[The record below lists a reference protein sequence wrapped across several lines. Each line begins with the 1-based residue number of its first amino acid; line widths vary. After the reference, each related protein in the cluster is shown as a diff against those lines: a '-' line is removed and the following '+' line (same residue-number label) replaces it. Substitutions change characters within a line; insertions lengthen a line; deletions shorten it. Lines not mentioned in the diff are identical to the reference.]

1 MTRSLVAVV
10 SLLARCVICQSLMTD
25 IGNETSLVE
34 RDGFGPAF
42 TVDTSQNGVCSS
54 ILPAGGIKSGNIIW
68 VNQGVDQAMIQEL
81 TAFPVGS
88 GATFIDGGWTRAFLQ
103 ERASVVPDQ
112 AVDCRRT
119 DTFCTV
125 RKTCADYKSVPFLL
139 AAISIENI
147 HRSLSAQINAYD
159 RVIAQLDAGNQAS
172 IRALLRDM
180 SFPNTRGFSF
190 SAFLDGFFLGV
201 DLIGGI
207 PETLLKSIG
216 TAIKEGIEAAIDS
229 AIQPA
234 IDAKTDIFTDA
245 SPVVNGLRDLQNS
258 LKAVLF
264 SWNDRGVDDSRLDR
278 VTPAETVAFF
288 QQGAFLEPLPSDEE
302 MISTAAADIFKQINA
317 RLLAGLWMGQDV
329 KIIISEPVFCDR
341 SKGTAGGGNCATNG
355 CSEVRFL
362 GNVNGKSLCLEVGAG
377 KDLPQAL
384 VFGELQRF
392 GLNIQDISQNA
403 AACNDAGGSGIF
415 PPADSDIVEF
425 GFPRCTFP
433 FKKLE
438 NRQ

>member
-1 MTRSLVAVV
+1 MARALLAVV
-10 SLLARCVICQSLMTD
+10 SLLAGCVICQSLIAD

-68 VNQGVDQAMIQEL
+68 ANHGVDQAMIQEL

-88 GATFIDGGWTRAFLQ
+88 GAILASNIGLLTALSPSIHTYLIDSGWTRAFLQ
-103 ERASVVPDQ
+103 ERASVVLDQ

-159 RVIAQLDAGNQAS
+159 RVIAQLDAGLLTQTIATKR

-190 SAFLDGFFLGV
+190 SAFLDGFLLGV

-207 PETLLKSIG
+207 PKTLLKSIG
-216 TAIKEGIEAAIDS
+216 TAIKGGIEAAIDS

-234 IDAKTDIFTDA
+234 IDAKLGIFTDA
-245 SPVVNGLRDLQNS
+245 SPVVNGLRDVQNS

-288 QQGAFLEPLPSDEE
+288 QQGSFLEPLPSDEE

-317 RLLAGLWMGQDV
+317 RLLAGLWISQDV
-329 KIIISEPVFCDR
+329 EIIISEPVFCDR
-341 SKGTAGGGNCATNG
+341 SKGTC
-355 CSEVRFL
+355 RWW
-362 GNVNGKSLCLEVGAG
+362 
-377 KDLPQAL
+377 
-384 VFGELQRF
+384 
-392 GLNIQDISQNA
+392 
-403 AACNDAGGSGIF
+403 
-415 PPADSDIVEF
+415 
-425 GFPRCTFP
+425 
-433 FKKLE
+433 
-438 NRQ
+438 

>member
-1 MTRSLVAVV
+1 MARSLVAAMP
-10 SLLARCVICQSLMTD
+10 LLVGCVICQSLITD
-25 IGNETSLVE
+25 ISNETCLVE

-54 ILPAGGIKSGNIIW
+54 ILPAGGVKSGNIIW
-68 VNQGVDQAMIQEL
+68 ANQGVDLAMIQEL

-88 GATFIDGGWTRAFLQ
+88 GATFIDGGWTHAFLQ
-103 ERASVVPDQ
+103 ERASVVQDQ

-159 RVIAQLDAGNQAS
+159 RVIAQVDAG
-172 IRALLRDM
+172 LLTQTIATKRVSGLSLPRDM
-180 SFPNTRGFSF
+180 SFPNTTGFSF
-190 SAFLDGFFLGV
+190 SAFLDGFLLGV

-216 TAIKEGIEAAIDS
+216 KAIKEGIE
-229 AIQPA
+229 
-234 IDAKTDIFTDA
+234 
-245 SPVVNGLRDLQNS
+245 NS

-288 QQGAFLEPLPSDEE
+288 QQGSFLEPLPSDEE
-302 MISTAAADIFKQINA
+302 MISTAAADIFKQTNA
-317 RLLAGLWMGQDV
+317 RLLAGLWMSQDV
-329 KIIISEPVFCDR
+329 EIIISEPVFCDR

-355 CSEVRFL
+355 CSEIRFL

-384 VFGELQRF
+384 VFGELQKF
-392 GLNIQDISQNA
+392 GLNIQDISQTA

-433 FKKLE
+433 FK
-438 NRQ
+438 N

>member
-1 MTRSLVAVV
+1 MARSLVAVV
-10 SLLARCVICQSLMTD
+10 PLLVGCVICQSLITD
-25 IGNETSLVE
+25 ISNETSLVE

-68 VNQGVDQAMIQEL
+68 ANQGVDLAMIQEL

-88 GATFIDGGWTRAFLQ
+88 GATFIDGGWTHAFLQ

-190 SAFLDGFFLGV
+190 SAFLDGFLLGV

-207 PETLLKSIG
+207 SETLLKSIG

-234 IDAKTDIFTDA
+234 IDAKLDIFTDA
-245 SPVVNGLRDLQNS
+245 SPVVNGLRDVQNS
-258 LKAVLF
+258 LKAG
-264 SWNDRGVDDSRLDR
+264 S
-278 VTPAETVAFF
+278 
-288 QQGAFLEPLPSDEE
+288 FLEPLPSDEE
-302 MISTAAADIFKQINA
+302 MISTAAADIFKQTKA
-317 RLLAGLWMGQDV
+317 RLLAGLWMSQDV
-329 KIIISEPVFCDR
+329 EIIISEPVFCDR

-355 CSEVRFL
+355 CSEIRFL

-384 VFGELQRF
+384 VFGELQKF

-415 PPADSDIVEF
+415 PPADSDILEF

>member
-1 MTRSLVAVV
+1 MARSLVAVV
-10 SLLARCVICQSLMTD
+10 PLLVGCVICQSLLTD
-25 IGNETSLVE
+25 ISNETSLVE

-42 TVDTSQNGVCSS
+42 TVDTSQNGVCAS

-68 VNQGVDQAMIQEL
+68 ANQGVDLAMIQEL
-81 TAFPVGS
+81 TAFPVVS
-88 GATFIDGGWTRAFLQ
+88 GATFID
-103 ERASVVPDQ
+103 
-112 AVDCRRT
+112 VDCRRT

-125 RKTCADYKSVPFLL
+125 RKTCADYKSVLFLL
-139 AAISIENI
+139 AAISTENI

-190 SAFLDGFFLGV
+190 SAFLDGFLLGV

-207 PETLLKSIG
+207 PETNGQQLK
-216 TAIKEGIEAAIDS
+216 KELRQARIAIDS

-234 IDAKTDIFTDA
+234 IDAKLDIFTDA
-245 SPVVNGLRDLQNS
+245 SPVVNGLRDLQNF

-264 SWNDRGVDDSRLDR
+264 SWNDRGVDDSRVDR

-302 MISTAAADIFKQINA
+302 MISTAAADIFKQINT
-317 RLLAGLWMGQDV
+317 RLLAGLWMSQDV

-355 CSEVRFL
+355 CSETRFL
-362 GNVNGKSLCLEVGAG
+362 GNVNGKSRCLEVGAG

-384 VFGELQRF
+384 VFGELEKF

-403 AACNDAGGSGIF
+403 ES
-415 PPADSDIVEF
+415 PEF
-425 GFPRCTFP
+425 IIRLYP
-433 FKKLE
+433 
-438 NRQ
+438 Q

>member
-1 MTRSLVAVV
+1 MV
-10 SLLARCVICQSLMTD
+10 Q
-25 IGNETSLVE
+25 
-34 RDGFGPAF
+34 
-42 TVDTSQNGVCSS
+42 
-54 ILPAGGIKSGNIIW
+54 
-68 VNQGVDQAMIQEL
+68 DQVMIQEL
-81 TAFPVGS
+81 TAFAVGS
-88 GATFIDGGWTRAFLQ
+88 DANGGWTRAFLQ

-159 RVIAQLDAGNQAS
+159 RVITQLDAGNQAS

-180 SFPNTRGFSF
+180 SFPNTSGFSF
-190 SAFLDGFFLGV
+190 SAFIDGFLLGV

-207 PETLLKSIG
+207 PETLLKSIE
-216 TAIKEGIEAAIDS
+216 TASKEGIEAAIDS
-229 AIQPA
+229 AIQAA
-234 IDAKTDIFTDA
+234 IDAKLDIFTDA
-245 SPVVNGLRDLQNS
+245 SPVINGLRDLQNS
-258 LKAVLF
+258 LKVVLF

-302 MISTAAADIFKQINA
+302 MISTVAADIFKQI
-317 RLLAGLWMGQDV
+317 
-329 KIIISEPVFCDR
+329 VFCDR

-355 CSEVRFL
+355 CSEIRFL
-362 GNVNGKSLCLEVGAG
+362 GNVNGRSLCLEVGAG
-377 KDLPQAL
+377 KDLPRAL
-384 VFGELQRF
+384 VFGELQKF